1 MSAAF
6 RVTPRAMD
14 APAAATEIRAA
25 RLTDLVELEAFI
37 NQFTGDGTLLPRTR
51 KELARHLRDFR
62 LAFATPAGAAAP
74 ILVGCAALQLVN
86 HDLAEVRSVALD
98 PAWRGRGL
106 GRRLVEALF
115 EEARQLHLPR
125 VFCLTR
131 QVDFFARLGFAEVP
145 KEKFPDKVWS
155 DCRLCPRR
163 HACDETAMERELVQ
177 EPAGLAAGLLRPGP
191 GPATGAVSR

>member
-6 RVTPRAMD
+6 RLAPGAL
-14 APAAATEIRAA
+14 APASAATEIRAA
-25 RLTDLVELEAFI
+25 RLTDIPELEAFI
-37 NQFTGDGTLLPRTR
+37 NRFTGDGTLLPRTK

-62 LAFATPAGAAAP
+62 LAFATPTGAAAP
-74 ILVGCAALQLVN
+74 VLVGCAALQLVN

-98 PAWRGRGL
+98 PAWRGYGL

-131 QVDFFARLGFAEVP
+131 QVDFFAHLGFVEVP

-163 HACDETAMERELVQ
+163 HACDETAMEIALEI
-177 EPAGLAAGLLRPGP
+177 
-191 GPATGAVSR
+191 